1 MPARKDRPS
10 LTRASVVAAALAVA
24 DEDGV
29 AKLSMRAVA
38 RRLGVEAM
46 SLYHHVSNKDDLLDG
61 MVDAVHEEF
70 HAPVPGEDWAE
81 QMRLRSRTARE
92 ALKRHPWAVGMMD
105 SRRTPG
111 WATLTHHDAALGCLL
126 EAGFSLGLTGHAF
139 ALLDAHLYG
148 FLLQEL
154 ALPFDGG
161 GAELEE
167 VAAGVMAS
175 IPEGTLP
182 WFRRFTLEHALQ
194 PGYDFGDEFDVGL
207 ELVIEGL
214 AARLAAEL
222 AD

>member
-1 MPARKDRPS
+1 
-10 LTRASVVAAALAVA
+10 VVAAALAVA

-167 VAAGVMAS
+167 AVV
-175 IPEGTLP
+175 P
-182 WFRRFTLEHALQ
+182 ALH
-194 PGYDFGDEFDVGL
+194 PRARA
-207 ELVIEGL
+207 
-214 AARLAAEL
+214 AARLRLRRRVRRRAGAGDRGTGRPVGGRAGVSRYSTTTSTRWNSL
-222 AD
+222 QSV

>member
-70 HAPVPGEDWAE
+70 HAPVPGQDWAE

-182 WFRRFTLEHALQ
+182 WFRRFTLEHALK

-207 ELVIEGL
+207 ELVMP
-214 AARLAAEL
+214 
-222 AD
+222 

>member
-24 DEDGV
+24 DEEGV

-70 HAPVPGEDWAE
+70 HSPVLGEDWAE
-81 QMRLRSRTARE
+81 QLRRRSRTARE

-111 WATLTHHDAALGCLL
+111 WASMAHHDAVLGCLL
-126 EAGFSLGLTGHAF
+126 EAGFSLELTGHAF

-148 FLLQEL
+148 FVVQEV

-167 VAAGVMAS
+167 VAAGIMAAL
-175 IPEGTLP
+175 PEGTLP
-182 WFRRFTLEHALQ
+182 YFRRFALERALQ

-207 ELVIEGL
+207 DLVIEGL
-214 AARLAAEL
+214 AARLAAEQSG
-222 AD
+222 